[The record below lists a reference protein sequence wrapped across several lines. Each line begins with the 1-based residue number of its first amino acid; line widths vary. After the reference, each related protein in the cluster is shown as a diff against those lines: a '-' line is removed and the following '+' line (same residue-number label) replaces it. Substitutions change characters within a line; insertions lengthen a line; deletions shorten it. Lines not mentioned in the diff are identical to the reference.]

1 MRRPDGSINTD
12 IQSQKSYHLILGTD
26 YLFKIARF
34 PFKLSGEV
42 YYKYLDDLITYTVD
56 NVRIIYSGENDAVG
70 YAVGID
76 AKLSGEIVPG
86 LESWLAFSLMKSM
99 EDIKGD
105 YFTVF
110 LDSNHQPTFDPAAR
124 ASDTTIY
131 PGYIPR
137 LTDQR
142 FTVNLFFQDKVPKL
156 PMLKA
161 HINLIY
167 STPLIYSIP
176 GYSRGQFAFRGN
188 AYFRADLGLSWQ
200 FINDA
205 SFANPNNPL
214 RVFKAAF
221 LSFEIFNVF
230 NYYNTI
236 SYTFVKDI
244 SGETH
249 RVPNYLT
256 PRIYNAKLRVEF

>member
-1 MRRPDGSINTD
+1 
-12 IQSQKSYHLILGTD
+12 
-26 YLFKIARF
+26 
-34 PFKLSGEV
+34 
-42 YYKYLDDLITYTVD
+42 
-56 NVRIIYSGENDAVG
+56 
-70 YAVGID
+70 
-76 AKLSGEIVPG
+76 
-86 LESWLAFSLMKSM
+86 M

-205 SFANPNNPL
+205 SFANPKNFC
-214 RVFKAAF
+214 VFKAAF

-230 NYYNTI
+230 NYYKQYPILCQRYQRRNPPRT
-236 SYTFVKDI
+236 D
-244 SGETH
+244 H
-249 RVPNYLT
+249 LT
-256 PRIYNAKLRVEF
+256 PRIYNAKLRVEFEMMFATLNIQESV